1 MTFSVDKFRQHF
13 AQRGDFAKPSK
24 FDVRIF
30 RNKLRGGEAQK
41 SSELSFQCDAAELPG
56 MTLNTIDSKVYG
68 AAWHVATIP
77 TYEETTLTF
86 LCSSDMWERRYFE
99 DWMQIIVPTEYFN
112 YNERPSHPA
121 YQDEYLS
128 TVVITQY
135 KEFGDSN
142 GSPIIGYRCALMDA
156 FPTSI
161 QPITLDW
168 GSEEVMKL
176 QVNFKYRVWGRHLS
190 ERPVENAR
198 EQATN
203 QTPNGDGK

>member
-77 TYEETTLTF
+77 TYEETKLTF

-135 KEFGDSN
+135 KE
-142 GSPIIGYRCALMDA
+142 
-156 FPTSI
+156 
-161 QPITLDW
+161 
-168 GSEEVMKL
+168 
-176 QVNFKYRVWGRHLS
+176 
-190 ERPVENAR
+190 
-198 EQATN
+198 
-203 QTPNGDGK
+203 